1 MISLKKS
8 KQCIQKFL
16 LYAQRFQ
23 ISFLKQKEEIKE
35 INVLDSDL
43 QGLNNQMKQNEQELI
58 EELDNDPTNYEIKTK
73 CAVATSLRRVL
84 QYEIKDYF
92 KNQQMIDKTKH
103 DLLKCF
109 SDKGF
114 LLLENSRKPVMQ
126 LVKRIGS
133 KQVEILFRAYER
145 YHVIN
150 PHEQR
155 FLYYNEL
162 DQAKDILDIKFEN
175 NYFNSLHEEREKIA
189 RDLIL
194 DQNNP
199 LGNPLEEYS
208 FTFLVVVKDKPE
220 VEQYVAYECE
230 ESFGEITIKNIGIYE
245 NHSQIE
251 DILKFK
257 YISELKN
264 DTRLNISKVY
274 KPKFINLSEKLQEAF
289 LEYLNSFDIDIE
301 LVQSIHKASIY
312 KQQNLFVEW
321 LYNTH
326 QIAVDLD

>member
-1 MISLKKS
+1 M
-8 KQCIQKFL
+8 
-16 LYAQRFQ
+16 
-23 ISFLKQKEEIKE
+23 SFLRQKEEVKE

-43 QGLNNQMKQNEQELI
+43 QGICNQMKQNEKELI
-58 EELDNDPTNYEIKTK
+58 EELDSDLTNYEIKTK

-84 QYEIKDYF
+84 QYEIKDYLQ
-92 KNQQMIDKTKH
+92 NQQIIDKTKH

-126 LVKRIGS
+126 LAKRIGS

-145 YHVIN
+145 HHALN
-150 PHEQR
+150 PNEQR
-155 FLYYNEL
+155 FLHYNEL

-175 NYFNSLHEEREKIA
+175 HYFNSLHEERQKIA

-208 FTFLVVVKDKPE
+208 FTFLVIVKDKPE
-220 VEQYVAYECE
+220 VEQYVVYECE

-245 NHSQIE
+245 SHSQIE

-257 YISELKN
+257 YISELKH
-264 DTRLNISKVY
+264 DIRLNISKVY

-289 LEYLNSFDIDIE
+289 LEYLNSFNIDIE

-321 LYNTH
+321 LFHTH